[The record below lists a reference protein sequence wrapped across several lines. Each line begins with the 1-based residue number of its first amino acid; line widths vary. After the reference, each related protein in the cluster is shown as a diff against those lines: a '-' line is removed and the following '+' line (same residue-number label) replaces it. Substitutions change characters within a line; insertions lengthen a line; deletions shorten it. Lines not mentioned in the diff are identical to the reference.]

1 MLHIPRVGY
10 PLPVTPLKPIGQW
23 ADYFRD
29 DEGSLPWG
37 RELVHAVSLLN
48 ASEDEVAN
56 VEGGL
61 LNIAIVVATQLL
73 VVTSLP
79 HDSGESLFFETVEVD
94 ATCLLG
100 LSFLVELNSW
110 SSEGDVGRKYS
121 F

>member
-1 MLHIPRVGY
+1 MS
-10 PLPVTPLKPIGQW
+10 IGRR
-23 ADYFRD
+23 ANYFRD

-37 RELVHAVSLLN
+37 RELVHAVSLLD

-61 LNIAIVVATQLL
+61 LNIAIVVATKLL
-73 VVTSLP
+73 VVTGLP
-79 HDSGESLFFETVEVD
+79 HDSGESLFFETIVVD
-94 ATCLLG
+94 ATCLLS